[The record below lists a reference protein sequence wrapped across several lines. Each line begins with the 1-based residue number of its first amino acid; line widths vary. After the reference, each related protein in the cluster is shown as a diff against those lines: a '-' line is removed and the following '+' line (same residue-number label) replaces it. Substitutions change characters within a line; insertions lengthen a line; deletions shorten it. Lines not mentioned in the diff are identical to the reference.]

1 MPAIVTVTTLWAATP
16 AAFRAAGS
24 LAICRCITRLE
35 MALNLKAAKALGLT
49 IPLALLARADE
60 MNYPVVVARPLR
72 PGK

>member
-1 MPAIVTVTTLWAATP
+1 MVPAIVTVTALWAATP

-49 IPLALLARADE
+49 IPLALLADE

>member
-1 MPAIVTVTTLWAATP
+1 MGGY
-16 AAFRAAGS
+16 AGRIQS
-24 LAICRCITRLE
+24 GGKPSYLPVQQVTRLE
-35 MALNLKAAKALGLT
+35 MALNLKTAKARGLT